1 MDVLTI
7 AVAKVWAW
15 LCTVF
20 PMFFGV
26 AISLK
31 VNSAKIENMTSQQII
46 SAFFF
51 GVGISYYFSHF
62 VAERWVINPL
72 SFTFITMEI
81 VVAAIGMSV
90 FAQLIASVP
99 EQTAKVID
107 AIRKKIVGGE

>member
-7 AVAKVWAW
+7 AVGKLWAW
-15 LCTVF
+15 LVSVF

-31 VNSAKIENMTSQQII
+31 VNSTKAEHMTNSQII

-62 VAERWVINPL
+62 VAERWIINPL
-72 SFTFITMEI
+72 SFTFILMEV
-81 VVAAIGMSV
+81 VVAAIGMSAM
-90 FAQLIASVP
+90 AQIIASVP
-99 EQTAKVID
+99 EQITKILD
-107 AIRKKIVGGE
+107 AIRTKFFGG